1 MEEYSPTPDIISF
14 SSHNK
19 IEILSPKEIKTLK
32 KGTYQLLAEVGVYYP
47 SEKAL
52 KIFADHG
59 ADVNWDSSIVRIWI
73 KPWQPLRGILY
84 LGGANRDLIS
94 HLMVA
99 DPI

>member
-1 MEEYSPTPDIISF
+1 MMEEYSPTPDIISF

-59 ADVNWDSSIVRIWI
+59 ADVNWDSSIVRIPPELVD
-73 KPWQPLRGILY
+73 KAL
-84 LGGANRDLIS
+84 AT
-94 HLMVA
+94 A
-99 DPI
+99 